1 MIDQI
6 KFIEALK
13 EIKSLL
19 GAGAN
24 IGAMNK
30 IDKTITE
37 YQLEGEQFDKW
48 AKPVV
53 SKLGLVPHIAILEQP
68 KAPKTSVKV
77 ACTSPDTCY
86 SATDR
91 SKKQGYG
98 LIIRVS
104 SASVIQQMQKRMGIE
119 EPELYDGFEEPYI
132 FSCASCKGD
141 TLTIAEGNFR

>member
-37 YQLEGEQFDKW
+37 YQLEVEEFEKW
-48 AKPVV
+48 AEAESQKD
-53 SKLGLVPHIAILEQP
+53 AYLEG
-68 KAPKTSVKV
+68 TDIHDSSD
-77 ACTSPDTCY
+77 SPFLAHPG
-86 SATDR
+86 SFPGE
-91 SKKQGYG
+91 KN
-98 LIIRVS
+98 
-104 SASVIQQMQKRMGIE
+104 E
-119 EPELYDGFEEPYI
+119 
-132 FSCASCKGD
+132 
-141 TLTIAEGNFR
+141 